1 MKAFCNEK
9 CLEDQSPFLDKVV
22 VDPQRQAVPL
32 HVVPFYLRRRI
43 VQVKKVSITPS
54 EVVFFYPQPCP
65 ILMSNHLFKSYLRS
79 CGRFS
84 TGATLFY
91 SSEIVSCLEY
101 LHGLSI
107 IYRDLK
113 PENLLLDREGHLKI
127 VDFGFSKEVSGTN
140 KYKPSEENAMT
151 EAKRP
156 I

>member
-1 MKAFCNEK
+1 
-9 CLEDQSPFLDKVV
+9 
-22 VDPQRQAVPL
+22 
-32 HVVPFYLRRRI
+32 
-43 VQVKKVSITPS
+43 
-54 EVVFFYPQPCP
+54 
-65 ILMSNHLFKSYLRS
+65 MSNHLFKSYLRS

-140 KYKPSEENAMT
+140 KARMSYSFGL
-151 EAKRP
+151 
-156 I
+156 